1 MVGYI
6 VCMATQNGI
15 ARYIVSY
22 IYVVGLF
29 GANPLIQTWISGTLS
44 KSPEQKATSIAINN
58 ILGQAGN
65 VMAPYFFIASDEP
78 KYQSGACGGSTRS
91 CCVMLWSMIR
101 RTTLI
106 FSGWKRYGSVS
117 IVDTVFCC
125 IRPLKTSNEGCYYMH
140 VSLMC

>member
-91 CCVMLWSMIR
+91 CCVMLWSMVR

-106 FSGWKRYGSVS
+106 FSERRSFQWLETIWLGKHCRYSVLLHPA
-117 IVDTVFCC
+117 TQ
-125 IRPLKTSNEGCYYMH
+125 NQ
-140 VSLMC
+140 